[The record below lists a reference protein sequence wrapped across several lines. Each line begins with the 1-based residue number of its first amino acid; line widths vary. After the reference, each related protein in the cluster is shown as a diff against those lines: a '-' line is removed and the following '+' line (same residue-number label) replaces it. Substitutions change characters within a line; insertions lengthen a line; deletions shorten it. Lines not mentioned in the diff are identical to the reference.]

1 MSWLERTEL
10 LVKEEG
16 IKKLQQSNVL
26 VVGLGGVGS
35 FAAEFLARAGIGRMT
50 IVDGDVFDITNKNRQ
65 LPAIDSTI
73 GAYKATVMA
82 NRIKEINAEINLTV
96 YNEFFI
102 P

>member
-1 MSWLERTEL
+1 
-10 LVKEEG
+10 
-16 IKKLQQSNVL
+16 
-26 VVGLGGVGS
+26 
-35 FAAEFLARAGIGRMT
+35 MT

-96 YNEFFI
+96 YNEFY
-102 P
+102 PLKELMS

>member
-35 FAAEFLARAGIGRMT
+35 FAAEF
-50 IVDGDVFDITNKNRQ
+50 
-65 LPAIDSTI
+65 
-73 GAYKATVMA
+73 
-82 NRIKEINAEINLTV
+82 
-96 YNEFFI
+96 
-102 P
+102 